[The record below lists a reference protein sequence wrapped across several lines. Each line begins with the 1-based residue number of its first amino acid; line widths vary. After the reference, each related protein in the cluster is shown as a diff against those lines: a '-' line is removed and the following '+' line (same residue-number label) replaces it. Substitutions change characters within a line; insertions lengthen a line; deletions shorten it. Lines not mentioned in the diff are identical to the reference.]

1 VTPYSSPPV
10 SDPWDRQPEEPN
22 RWYARFERYRLAG
35 PSRSIL
41 GAFNAERAEKGISPK
56 SSPSG
61 AWKRAYVRWHWQER
75 AEAWDEHERFERRTA
90 QAWEAEKMNRRHARQ
105 SLALQKKA
113 LRGLRALEP
122 ADMSAGE
129 VLRCLVEAIK
139 IERTARGQP
148 ETLEAQRMTSAAFA
162 LSLEDVVNA
171 QKELEEWRNDR
182 WQSAQ
187 GEALLEGHPHM
198 S

>member
-1 VTPYSSPPV
+1 
-10 SDPWDRQPEEPN
+10 
-22 RWYARFERYRLAG
+22 
-35 PSRSIL
+35 
-41 GAFNAERAEKGISPK
+41 
-56 SSPSG
+56 
-61 AWKRAYVRWHWQER
+61 
-75 AEAWDEHERFERRTA
+75 
-90 QAWEAEKMNRRHARQ
+90 
-105 SLALQKKA
+105 
-113 LRGLRALEP
+113 
-122 ADMSAGE
+122 MSAGE

-171 QKELEEWRNDR
+171 QKELEEWRNGR

-198 S
+198 P

>member
-1 VTPYSSPPV
+1 VTPYSSPLI
-10 SDPWDRQPEEPN
+10 SDPWDRQPGEPN

-41 GAFNAERAEKGISPK
+41 GVFNAERAERGIEAKP
-56 SSPSG
+56 SPSG
-61 AWKRAYVRWHWQER
+61 AWKRAYVRWHWRER
-75 AEAWDEHERFERRTA
+75 AEASDEHERFERRVS

-105 SLALQKKA
+105 CLALQKKA

-122 ADMSAGE
+122 DDMSAGE

-148 ETLEAQRMTSAAFA
+148 ETLEAQRMASAAFA

-171 QKELEEWRNDR
+171 QKELEEWRNGR

-198 S
+198 P